1 MTEFADKIRK
11 AGILGAGGGGFP
23 AFVKYSATADIFVV
37 NGAECEP
44 LLDKDRQI
52 LLNFSEMILS
62 GIAAIQD
69 AVGAKRAVLVVKQ
82 KNLTAMQ
89 NLYDGIELAA
99 LPDVYPMGDEA
110 VLVYEVTGRRV
121 PGGGIPLDVGVVV
134 SNVETVY
141 NAARA
146 RNDEPVLDKFVTV
159 CGAVKKPATYK
170 VPVGTPAAE
179 LLSLAKPL
187 YPRYM
192 LLDGGPMMGV
202 AASRGEAAVSLY
214 TSAFTVVPLDSRLAV
229 IRRQSLRRVAALAAA
244 ACTQCRD
251 CTELCPRYL
260 LGHNCQ
266 PHLTMRRF
274 AFYGDV
280 KPDEAFANAA
290 GCTECGLCELYACP
304 MAISPRMVQK
314 YAKDMLKETKGGD
327 SSDEAHPDRRGR
339 QIPTERLK
347 TRLGLNEFPVPDVLY
362 DLPESPRWCNISMEQ
377 PYGTGIIITVEEG
390 DAVKRGQIL
399 AKEDGERSIPIY
411 TGIDGR
417 VTKITDKY
425 IKIDRATSG

>member
-1 MTEFADKIRK
+1 MTDFSDKIRK

-23 AFVKYSATADIFVV
+23 AFVKYSAKADTVIV

-52 LLNFSEMILS
+52 LLNYPDEIVS
-62 GIAAIQD
+62 GIGAIRD
-69 AVGAKRAVLVVKQ
+69 AVGAKRAVLAVKQ
-82 KNLTAMQ
+82 KNLAAIKE
-89 NLYDGIELAA
+89 LYGNIELFA

-110 VLVYEVTGRRV
+110 VLVYEVTGRRI
-121 PGGGIPLDVGVVV
+121 PGGAIPLDVGVVV

-146 RNDEPVLDKFVTV
+146 LDGEPVLDKFVTV
-159 CGAVKKPATYK
+159 CGAVKKPTTYK
-170 VPVGTPAAE
+170 VPIGTPASE
-179 LLSLAKPL
+179 LISLAKPL

-202 AASRGEAAVSLY
+202 AVDRNEAAVSLY
-214 TSAFTVVPLDSRLAV
+214 TPAFTVVPFDSRLAV
-229 IRRQSLRRVAALAAA
+229 TRLQSLRRVASLAAA

-280 KPDEAFANAA
+280 KPDDIFSNAA
-290 GCTECGLCELYACP
+290 ACTECGLCELYACP

-314 YAKDMLKETKGGD
+314 YAKEMLKEAKGGD
-327 SSDEAHPDRRGR
+327 YAEEPHPDRGGR
-339 QIPTERLK
+339 QIPTDRLK
-347 TRLGLNEFPVPDVLY
+347 TRLKLNDFPVPDGLY
-362 DLPESPRWCNISMEQ
+362 DLPEPPRWCNISLEQ
-377 PYGTGIIITVEEG
+377 PYGTGLEVVIEEDG
-390 DAVKRGQIL
+390 AVKRGQL
-399 AKEDGERSIPIY
+399 LGKEAGERSVPVY
-411 TGIDGR
+411 AGIDGR
-417 VTKITDKY
+417 VTEISDKR
-425 IKIDRATSG
+425 IKIERGT